1 MKLRR
6 SIIAVLFTLAL
17 SLIAAPATFAQNS
30 NAQVRVIHASPDA
43 PAVDVYVDDDQ
54 VLTNVPFF
62 TASDYLDL
70 PAGTYRLRVTPTG
83 SDLESA
89 VIDANATV
97 AAGNA
102 YTVAAT
108 GLVANIQPTIIADD
122 NSAPASG
129 QAKVRVHHFSP
140 DAPAVDVKLA
150 DGTTLISNLAFT
162 ESSDYLE
169 VDAGSYDLQVTPD
182 GANDV
187 VIDLSGT
194 RLEAGK
200 IYDVF
205 ATGELDSITPEV
217 VVTTP
222 AAPVPATDTTATTP
236 QALPTTAEGDTAP
249 VALLIIGALMLV
261 GVGAFVLRR
270 YALR

>member
-1 MKLRR
+1 
-6 SIIAVLFTLAL
+6 
-17 SLIAAPATFAQNS
+17 
-30 NAQVRVIHASPDA
+30 
-43 PAVDVYVDDDQ
+43 
-54 VLTNVPFF
+54 
-62 TASDYLDL
+62 
-70 PAGTYRLRVTPTG
+70 
-83 SDLESA
+83 
-89 VIDANATV
+89 
-97 AAGNA
+97 
-102 YTVAAT
+102 
-108 GLVANIQPTIIADD
+108 
-122 NSAPASG
+122 
-129 QAKVRVHHFSP
+129 
-140 DAPAVDVKLA
+140 VKLA